1 MAEKIASPSAVP
13 SCWEVASSPAAP
25 ARISAQTGR
34 LTNSTHRQ
42 PGPCDSTPPRNTPA
56 AAASPEIAPQ
66 VPSARLRSVPWLNVV
81 VRMDSPAG
89 AIIAAP
95 APCPSRA
102 PISMP
107 ALAARP
113 PASEQAGGAAA
124 EQQQPPVGDQVAGQD
139 PLQVLHREA
148 QAAPDRRQGDVHDR
162 GVGDVEELD
171 RAQQQ
176 QREPA
181 GSGREEGTV
190 LGGH

>member
-1 MAEKIASPSAVP
+1 M
-13 SCWEVASSPAAP
+13 
-25 ARISAQTGR
+25 
-34 LTNSTHRQ
+34 
-42 PGPCDSTPPRNTPA
+42 
-56 AAASPEIAPQ
+56 AAASPETAPQ
-66 VPSARLRSVPWLNVV
+66 TPSARLRSVPWLNVV

-95 APCPSRA
+95 APWASRA

-113 PASEQAGGAAA
+113 PASEQAANSVVPASQQPPPPEQVGGPAA

-148 QAAPDRRQGDVHDR
+148 QVTADRGQGDVHDR

-181 GSGREEGTV
+181 AAGREERTV